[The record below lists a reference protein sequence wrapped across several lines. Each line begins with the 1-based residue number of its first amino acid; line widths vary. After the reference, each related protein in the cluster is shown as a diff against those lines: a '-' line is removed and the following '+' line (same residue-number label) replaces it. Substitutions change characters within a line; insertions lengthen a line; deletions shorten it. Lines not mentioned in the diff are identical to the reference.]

1 MDAKIYIKPEN
12 VELPEGVEWAPQA
25 PAVTEA
31 DKYIT
36 ISVAEYLVLTKAAT
50 LLEVIMKDNTYMHGT
65 VGTVKADMQDMFTP
79 DEDPLAGVKL

>member
-25 PAVTEA
+25 PTVTEA

-36 ISVAEYLVLTKAAT
+36 ISVAEYITLTKAAA
-50 LLEVIMKDNTYMHGT
+50 LLEVIMKDDTYMHGT
-65 VGTVKADMQDMFTP
+65 VGTVKAVMQDMLTP
-79 DEDPLAGVKL
+79 DENPLAGADL